1 MKATPEGI
9 YFENSDLKLKWD
21 DKIESFTSEN
31 NLVVEKSRIGF
42 YSYLGEDTLIK
53 DSEINLRT
61 FFINSASTFKEL
73 EYSVSSR
80 TKAIKDFDI
89 LKEYFTKSFGPP
101 IQDNQNEIVWNDKFL
116 KIKLDL
122 EDFHGLNLNLIITKI
137 TPANNKFVL

>member
-9 YFENSDLKLKWD
+9 YFENSDLMLKWD

-31 NLVVEKSRIGF
+31 NLVVEKSQIGF

-61 FFINSASTFKEL
+61 FFINSTSTFKEL
-73 EYSVSSR
+73 EYSISSR
-80 TKAIKDFDI
+80 SKAKREFEI
-89 LKEYFTKSFGPP
+89 LKEYFTKSFGLP
-101 IQDNQNEIVWNDKFL
+101 IQDNQNEIVWSDKFL

-122 EDFHGLNLNLIITKI
+122 EDFHGLNLNLLITK
-137 TPANNKFVL
+137 NNVC